1 MNVRTLLLTAST
13 LALQPLLTT
22 PAAAEDW
29 ETTLT
34 PYLWA
39 FGIDGDIKAQGEEF
53 NTSTDF
59 SDIVD
64 NLDFGGSFMLEA
76 NKGTWVNFLQLDY
89 LSLSN
94 GDIET
99 RATGVEGRLEF
110 DSTLAAVATGYRV
123 TMSEKSS
130 IDVLVGLRYANL
142 DAEARIKSL
151 GLRRESEND
160 QYDGILMLRPRIA
173 LSKYWSFSPTL
184 SAGAGDSDLTWELSP
199 EVVYTNDCCNLEFR
213 AGYRNLNYELENG
226 NDELDI
232 SLRGPMI
239 GLGFKF

>member
-1 MNVRTLLLTAST
+1 MKTRAYLIAAATLAAQAALTPTAS
-13 LALQPLLTT
+13 AG
-22 PAAAEDW
+22 DW
-29 ETTLT
+29 QTTLT

-39 FGIDGDIKAQGEEF
+39 FGIDGDIKARGEEF

-76 NKGTWVNFLQLDY
+76 NRGTWVNFLQFDY

-99 RATGVEGRLEF
+99 RTSGVEGRLEF

-151 GLRRESEND
+151 GLSRESEND